1 MYKNSSGSQL
11 SQNRPEREKKVKQ
24 ISYGRQ
30 LSKIKETK
38 QNKTKQ
44 NKTEKDTVARFGV
57 QGRRTRKSGVTS
69 HKSAFNNKN
78 KAQNKRK
85 YCRCALFFSGAFF
98 FGSSCG
104 LSLYQRA
111 RYCPPPL
118 PTGGA
123 LLCLSDNHWNQIQ
136 VLIIIHLPNVSPL
149 VSKPA
154 LPLARSAFPRAPRHI
169 PPPPVSGR

>member
-1 MYKNSSGSQL
+1 M
-11 SQNRPEREKKVKQ
+11 
-24 ISYGRQ
+24 
-30 LSKIKETK
+30 
-38 QNKTKQ
+38 
-44 NKTEKDTVARFGV
+44 
-57 QGRRTRKSGVTS
+57 TS

-111 RYCPPPL
+111 RYCPPSL
-118 PTGGA
+118 PAGGA

-149 VSKPA
+149 VSKPT

-169 PPPPVSGR
+169 PPTARTLWITLNLKGCKARYQRVIHALVSFMRWSHWRDAWSEQRVNSRPRR

>member
-1 MYKNSSGSQL
+1 M
-11 SQNRPEREKKVKQ
+11 
-24 ISYGRQ
+24 
-30 LSKIKETK
+30 
-38 QNKTKQ
+38 
-44 NKTEKDTVARFGV
+44 
-57 QGRRTRKSGVTS
+57 TS

-111 RYCPPPL
+111 RYCPPSL
-118 PTGGA
+118 PAGGA

-154 LPLARSAFPRAPRHI
+154 LPLALSAFPCAPRHI
-169 PPPPVSGR
+169 DIYSLTFSFAPETFSGVYSFLHHPNLSKTKYYVL

>member
-1 MYKNSSGSQL
+1 MPASSSRV
-11 SQNRPEREKKVKQ
+11 SAT
-24 ISYGRQ
+24 S
-30 LSKIKETK
+30 
-38 QNKTKQ
+38 
-44 NKTEKDTVARFGV
+44 VARFGV
-57 QGRRTRKSGVTS
+57 QGRRMRKSGVTS

-104 LSLYQRA
+104 LSLSQRA
-111 RYCPPPL
+111 RYCSPPL
-118 PTGGA
+118 PAGGA

-154 LPLARSAFPRAPRHI
+154 LPLARSAFPRAPRHNVI
-169 PPPPVSGR
+169 FMKTIKMDL